1 MWEYIKSFIFKILA
15 KLFSKYVKREIEKQT
30 GKDNQIEA
38 LKDVLVKETMDKY
51 KWKEK
56 AEKQMKEFF
65 EIIPPLTRNIINDT
79 FSAIEEK
86 YVLIPKE
93 EILLP
98 YPDPTNIDTDDEN
111 RLAVAAYVENY
122 ELIHDYV
129 KREQPTWKMVSP
141 SMETINRAGQKFFR
155 VTKII
160 NTAPVHESGK

>member
-93 EILLP
+93 EYYLG
-98 YPDPTNIDTDDEN
+98 
-111 RLAVAAYVENY
+111 
-122 ELIHDYV
+122 
-129 KREQPTWKMVSP
+129 EQ
-141 SMETINRAGQKFFR
+141 
-155 VTKII
+155 
-160 NTAPVHESGK
+160 